1 MKRGDTMATDKEL
14 NILLIEEYQRLMRI
28 RQLAVKAN
36 AEEVIKEIDKEVT
49 YLKLKLQPLELPKD

>member
-36 AEEVIKEIDKEVT
+36 AEEVIKEIDKEIS
-49 YLKLKLQPLELPKD
+49 YLKLKLQPLELPKE